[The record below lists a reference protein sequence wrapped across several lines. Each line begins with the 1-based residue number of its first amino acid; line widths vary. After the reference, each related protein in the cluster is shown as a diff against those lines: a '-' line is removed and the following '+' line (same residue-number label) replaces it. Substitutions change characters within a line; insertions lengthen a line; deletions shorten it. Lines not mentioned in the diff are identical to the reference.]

1 MHSTATLIHILF
13 LNVSHMYSWTN
24 EIWKYYSDSVYREYG
39 IVERD
44 FYGWN
49 QACGAEIWQFL
60 NGKYFPLLISPR
72 LEGLCL
78 GSSVPAEDH
87 ATVLQVSRALT
98 CVHSIFSHHP
108 VTYVKHSTFSFP
120 AF

>member
-1 MHSTATLIHILF
+1 MYSTAILIHILF
-13 LNVSHMYSWTN
+13 LNMSHLYSWAN

-60 NGKYFPLLISPR
+60 KW
-72 LEGLCL
+72 
-78 GSSVPAEDH
+78 
-87 ATVLQVSRALT
+87 
-98 CVHSIFSHHP
+98 
-108 VTYVKHSTFSFP
+108 
-120 AF
+120 